1 MMKVRSK
8 KVTYR
13 QRKARATSSLRDA
26 RGAELKRVGVKES
39 IRIGLRRGIPCVI
52 RREPRGSLQKIRRG
66 TRVRNKERTDQ
77 GEKSHPLLRDFLYPR
92 FKGNP
97 CPSALFHRNS
107 IFWLSNF
114 HEQDQIHLSLH
125 LPSFLPSFY
134 LSCFN
139 FFFSL
144 FLLEQSR

>member
-92 FKGNP
+92 FKGNHVHRP
-97 CPSALFHRNS
+97 FSTEIQYFGYRISMNKTRFISLFTYLHSYLHSTSLAS
-107 IFWLSNF
+107 I
-114 HEQDQIHLSLH
+114 
-125 LPSFLPSFY
+125 
-134 LSCFN
+134 
-139 FFFSL
+139 FFSL

>member
-1 MMKVRSK
+1 MKVRSK

-52 RREPRGSLQKIRRG
+52 RREPRDSLQKIRRG

-77 GEKSHPLLRDFLYPR
+77 GEKSHPLCYATSYILDLKATMSIAPFPPKFNILAIEFPR
-92 FKGNP
+92 TRP
-97 CPSALFHRNS
+97 DSS
-107 IFWLSNF
+107 LSSPTF
-114 HEQDQIHLSLH
+114 ILLLLLQ
-125 LPSFLPSFY
+125 
-134 LSCFN
+134 
-139 FFFSL
+139 FFSL
-144 FLLEQSR
+144 LLLEQSRWGNF